1 MLKSEETG
9 LLPGSMQAPVKCP
22 CSKIYTRAVKQ
33 APLTC
38 SCSGTYILEVCRH
51 LCKPHVPERNIYRK
65 LSHSPENL
73 PVSADLKRTRHR
85 KLLRP
90 QIKQIKNR
98 AIRWLCLCIKNQFF
112 PNSRIAPCLTGPT
125 KSFNLKPCLTAAVI
139 KSLAVST
146 ASMTVFPFAN
156 SAVIADE

>member
-9 LLPGSMQAPVKCP
+9 LLPGSMQAPVKCL
-22 CSKIYTRAVKQ
+22 CSKTYTRAVKQ
-33 APLTC
+33 APFTC

-51 LCKPHVPERNIYRK
+51 PCKPHVPERYIT
-65 LSHSPENL
+65 ENFRI
-73 PVSADLKRTRHR
+73 PGKFAGIRRFKRSRLR